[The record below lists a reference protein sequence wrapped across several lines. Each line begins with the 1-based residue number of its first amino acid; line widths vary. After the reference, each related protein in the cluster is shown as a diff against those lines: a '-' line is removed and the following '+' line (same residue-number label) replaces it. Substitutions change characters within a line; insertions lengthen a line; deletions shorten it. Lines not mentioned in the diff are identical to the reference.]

1 MKKISLYLMALLSLA
16 LVSCDKDFFTEV
28 GPQTNDQETTVQL
41 SGVTMTTGVQAINIA
56 DFISEENGE
65 ADITIGTLKLG
76 QALPANSYLEADVE
90 LSPNA
95 DFSDSIRVKALDID
109 STYQIN
115 LRPSTLQDAYFNG
128 ITRNPAQQQMYVRT
142 IVYVVTGGESVA
154 TIGDANGIKYFD
166 PHTVMFTPL
175 FKVKISPAYYI
186 VGGPNSD
193 WAGSAAAKAIKFNH
207 SDLDVYEDPI
217 FTVTFD
223 AAASGDTWFAIGDD
237 EACAAV
243 GSGDWSQLLGIV
255 GGDNEAKEGKL
266 DTRANMGA
274 DNSFK
279 VAEGAKKIKVTLDM
293 MNYTFKVEPVSI
305 ADAYYLVGGP
315 GSWSSDKSQKFSH
328 SSLSVFEDPVFTYT
342 FAGNEGTG
350 DIWFAFGDAA
360 ALDAIDSNDWM
371 QLYGYV
377 GELGESGSF
386 DRRANIGAEN
396 TFHVD
401 GKADFY
407 RFTINMS
414 ENTYMIEE
422 INIAAQY
429 YVVGGVQGWSD
440 SKKTCL
446 FTPENQKNVLSY
458 TTKWTGAWDLK
469 VWDADHFGNWDAA
482 WGCAVDGDNSP
493 SGALINSGAQA
504 ISAPSADFYTFTID
518 MNTMTYTWTKLADQA
533 PTEYTNISLIGEFN
547 GWAGD
552 FELEQVTP
560 HNWYA
565 VFTQE
570 TDGQLKFRANH
581 DWNTNWGYGGDKE
594 WNVADSFNKIG
605 TNGGGNI
612 WVPAGTYAVYLND
625 ITSSMLI
632 VAQ

>member
-1 MKKISLYLMALLSLA
+1 MKKISLYLMALLTLG
-16 LVSCDKDFFTEV
+16 LVACDKDYITEV
-28 GPQTNDQETTVQL
+28 GPQTNGQEDIVKL
-41 SGVTMTTGVQAINIA
+41 ANVTMTTGQQTINIA
-56 DFISEENGE
+56 ELINGDNGE
-65 ADITIGTLKLG
+65 QDINIGTLKLS
-76 QALPANSYLEADVE
+76 QPLPADSYLEADVE
-90 LSPNA
+90 LSLNA
-95 DFSDSIRVKALDID
+95 DYSDAITVKALDID

-128 ITRNPAQQQMYVRT
+128 ITRNPATQQLYVRT
-142 IVYVVTGGESVA
+142 IVYIITGGESVA
-154 TIGDANGIKYFD
+154 TIGDQNGIKYFD
-166 PHTVMFTPL
+166 PHTVTFTPL

-342 FAGNEGTG
+342 FAGNGGTG

-360 ALDAIDSNDWM
+360 ALDAIDSGDWM

-377 GELGESGSF
+377 GEMAEQGSF
-386 DRRANIGAEN
+386 DRRSNLGAEN

-401 GKADFY
+401 GKAKYY
-407 RFTINMS
+407 RFTVNMN
-414 ENTYMIEE
+414 E
-422 INIAAQY
+422 
-429 YVVGGVQGWSD
+429 
-440 SKKTCL
+440 
-446 FTPENQKNVLSY
+446 
-458 TTKWTGAWDLK
+458 
-469 VWDADHFGNWDAA
+469 
-482 WGCAVDGDNSP
+482 
-493 SGALINSGAQA
+493 
-504 ISAPSADFYTFTID
+504 
-518 MNTMTYTWTKLADQA
+518 MTYEIKALSFEEFIYVPGNAQKFNTSAAGMPDYGWTPGLAPALRSPGSDGL
-533 PTEYTNISLIGEFN
+533 YTGYAYMDGEFK
-547 GWAGD
+547 
-552 FELEQVTP
+552 
-560 HNWYA
+560 
-565 VFTQE
+565 FT
-570 TDGQLKFRANH
+570 KAR
-581 DWNTNWGYGGDKE
+581 DWDHGEYNY
-594 WNVADSFNKIG
+594 DSFTVYDGIFTGNAG
-605 TNGGGNI
+605 SGGNI
-612 WVPAGTYAVYLND
+612 NCTEAGYYQLVADVANGSLKATKLTWGLVGPATVGGWDAPSYTVMNYNMADDCWEITTTLAAGEFKFTANGSWDINLGGTLDDLSEGGNNLRIDVAGEYNIKLYPSRSQSDKMYAVVNK
-625 ITSSMLI
+625 
-632 VAQ
+632 VN